1 MSYMTM
7 LWQHDAYEDPRQC
20 NTVPRILIITNGAL
34 SYKAAHTAAMMAE
47 ADVYA
52 THYVSLSSIGPM
64 KSTWKLGCGCF
75 CADPIQ
81 RSITIIPTLHSM
93 LWICIFIRPRT
104 VDSNRHLT
112 KHWQDK
118 SLGGEQ
124 WWLQQKNKK
133 MNQNNNQK
141 EACRLARDDSGY
153 NKAASGD
160 LSELQQSTN
169 SSISKEVAQWA
180 ASALPCFT
188 RWVLPAM
195 KTLD

>member
-1 MSYMTM
+1 MTAAITSYTTM

-104 VDSNRHLT
+104 VDSNWHLT

-124 WWLQQKNKK
+124 WRLQQKTRKWIKTTIKK
-133 MNQNNNQK
+133 RHAGWPGMTVATTKQHQEIRLNCNNQP
-141 EACRLARDDSGY
+141 
-153 NKAASGD
+153 
-160 LSELQQSTN
+160 T
-169 SSISKEVAQWA
+169 A
-180 ASALPCFT
+180 ASA
-188 RWVLPAM
+188 
-195 KTLD
+195 KK